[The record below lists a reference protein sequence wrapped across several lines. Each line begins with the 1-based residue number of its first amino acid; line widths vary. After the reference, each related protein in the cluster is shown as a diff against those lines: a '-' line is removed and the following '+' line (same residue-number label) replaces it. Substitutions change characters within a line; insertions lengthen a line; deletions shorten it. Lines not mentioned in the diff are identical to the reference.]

1 MATLPRY
8 EIGQLVKCGYDTYE
22 FFKYVFPDDP
32 PAPAVYYGIIVKVEY
47 EEEFFGA
54 SIYQVYCTDGRNR
67 YFLEE
72 ELESICWLTF
82 TSHLNP

>member
-1 MATLPRY
+1 MTFTPRY
-8 EIGQLVKCGYDTYE
+8 EVGQLVKCGYDTYE

-32 PAPAVYYGIIVKVEY
+32 PIPPVYHGIIMKVEY
-47 EEEFFGA
+47 EEQFFGA
-54 SIYQVYCTDGRNR
+54 SIYEVYCTDGRYR

-82 TSHLNP
+82 D